1 MILSLKQQISRRL
14 SNIPGWRTKR
24 KIVVIESDDWGAIRM
39 ASKEVLDKLIKA
51 GVPIADCRFNN
62 NDSLASEDDLSSL
75 FEVLQSVKDKNSNPA
90 VFTAVSVVA
99 NPDFNKIE

>member
-1 MILSLKQQISRRL
+1 
-14 SNIPGWRTKR
+14 
-24 KIVVIESDDWGAIRM
+24 M

-51 GVPIADCRFNN
+51 GVPISDCRYNN

-75 FEVLQSVKDKNSNPA
+75 FEVLQSVKDENGNPA

-99 NPDFNKIE
+99 NPDFDKIEQTGYKQYFYEPFTETLKRYPYHAKSYEIGRAHV